1 MRFRMRGAVFES
13 TPGSRPINCFDI
25 IEEGDEVT
33 ALEVDKIIE
42 ALGVKNRFNKITRSL
57 FVLDK
62 SGVVFEE

>member
-1 MRFRMRGAVFES
+1 MRGAVLKS
-13 TPGSRPINCFDI
+13 TPGSRPIDCFDI